1 MLHPYIFLTASFSL
15 IILSCLTGCSDEP
28 ELPEQQIRQF
38 ITLGEQSA
46 EQRKMSVL
54 KELVSDNYRDERNL
68 DRKGIL
74 RLTQAYFM
82 GHQNIHLFTHIKDIH
97 IIKPEQAHVTLFAAM
112 TGTAVDSMDAF
123 ISLRA
128 RLYLF
133 ELSLIKEEGEWKLNR
148 ARWRRAQINEML
160 NDP

>member
-1 MLHPYIFLTASFSL
+1 MLHPGIYLTAVITLFTL
-15 IILSCLTGCSDEP
+15 FYLTGCSDKP
-28 ELPEQQIRQF
+28 GSAEQQIRQF

-74 RLTQAYFM
+74 RLAQAYFM

-97 IIKPEQAHVTLFAAM
+97 ITKPDQAHVTVFAAM

-133 ELSLIKEEGEWKLNR
+133 ELSLSKEDDEWKLNQ

-160 NDP
+160 NEP